1 MKITKSTIDK
11 LVMILFLTTVM
22 LNVFIIGSATE
33 RKDMNDKINIDTK
46 QKIPEIDRAL
56 PGEIATATFALG

>member
-46 QKIPEIDRAL
+46 QKIPEIDRVM